1 MAINASLSGR
11 LRNTSLPKSRALL
24 PLFEAV
30 VNAIQ
35 AVDEEPD
42 LDMGA
47 ASIEVRII
55 RGAQMWFS
63 FDLDAQPA
71 YAEPITGFIV
81 KDNGVGFD
89 DRNMESF
96 ETLDSE
102 YKSAKGCRGV
112 GRLLW
117 LKAFKKV
124 EVSSRYLNAEKDLK
138 EREFTFTADLGVS
151 HGSVWGARES
161 GTGTEVRLLG
171 FGEVYQKHAP
181 KNMLPIAKAI
191 LEHCLWYF
199 VRPGGA
205 PNVVITD
212 GADSVDLNLLYDE
225 YMLASS
231 KAQEVTV
238 KGHRFY
244 LTHLRLKAGSRPT
257 PELNWCAASRVV
269 FEENLSGKVP
279 GLHGRLKDGAEE
291 FMYACFLESPF
302 LDDSVR
308 PERTGFDIPDITPEG
323 TLDPDELSMA
333 EIRAVAL
340 TAVEHYLHEN
350 LAEVL
355 AAGRERVESF
365 VAKKAPRYRPILR
378 RIGADKLSVDP
389 AIGDRELELQL
400 HKHLADI
407 EAELLEEGQEVL
419 NGQNLQEE
427 EYGEKLRDYLEKVDD
442 VKKSDLAAYVSR
454 RRVILDL
461 LAKAIRADQNGRYAR
476 ENVIHSLIMPMRATS
491 DDAPESASNLW
502 VIDEG
507 LAFHNYLASDKPIGS
522 MPITRSTSALEPDI
536 LALQV
541 HDEPVLV
548 AQGDSL
554 PLASIV
560 VVEIKRPMRNDAAP
574 GPEKDPVSQSLR
586 YLKQVRDGNVTTA
599 AGRPIPRS
607 DQIPGFCYVAADL
620 TPTVQDR
627 CMQANLRMTPDGL
640 GYFGYNDNYKAYIEV
655 SSFDRLLNMAHQRN
669 RAFFDRLG
677 LPVD

>member
-1 MAINASLSGR
+1 MPISASLSGR

-30 VNAIQ
+30 VNSIQ
-35 AVDEEPD
+35 AVDEEPG
-42 LDMGA
+42 LDMGSA
-47 ASIEVRII
+47 TIEVRII
-55 RGAQMWFS
+55 RGAQMWFP
-63 FDLDAQPA
+63 FDLDAQTA
-71 YAEPITGFIV
+71 YSEPITGFIV

-124 EVSSRYLNAEKDLK
+124 EVSSRYLNAEKVLK
-138 EREFTFTADLGVS
+138 EREFTFTTDHGVS
-151 HGSVWGARES
+151 HDPVRDAQEP

-171 FGEVYQKHAP
+171 FGEVYQKNAP

-205 PNVVITD
+205 PDVVVID
-212 GADSVDLNLLYDE
+212 GAESVDLNVLYDE

-238 KGHRFY
+238 KGRRFY
-244 LTHLRLKAGSRPT
+244 LTHLRLKTGSRPT

-302 LDDSVR
+302 LDELVR
-308 PERTGFDIPDITPEG
+308 PERTGFDIPDVAPEG
-323 TLDPDELSMA
+323 ILDPDELSMV
-333 EIRAVAL
+333 EIRAAAL
-340 TAVEHYLHEN
+340 TAVEEYLHEN

-355 AAGRERVESF
+355 TAGRERVESF
-365 VAKKAPRYRPILR
+365 VARKAPRYRPILR
-378 RIGADKLSVDP
+378 HLGADKLSIDP

-419 NGQNLQEE
+419 NGQDMQGER
-427 EYGEKLRDYLEKVDD
+427 YSEKLRDYLEKVDD

-461 LAKAIRADQNGRYAR
+461 LAKVIRADQNGRYAR
-476 ENVIHSLIMPMRATS
+476 EDVIHSLIMPMRATS

-507 LAFHNYLASDKPIGS
+507 LAFHNYLASDRHIGS
-522 MPITRSTSALEPDI
+522 MPITGSTSALEPDI

-548 AQGDSL
+548 AQGDNL

-560 VVEIKRPMRNDAAP
+560 VVEVKRPMRNDAAP
-574 GPEKDPVSQSLR
+574 GPAKDPISQALR

-599 AGRPIPRS
+599 AGRPILGS
-607 DQIPGFCYVAADL
+607 GQIPGFCYVVADL
-620 TPTVQDR
+620 TPTMRDR
-627 CMQANLRMTPDGL
+627 CMEANLRMTSDGL

-655 SSFDRLLNMAHQRN
+655 ISFDRLLNMAHQRN

-677 LPVD
+677 LPID